1 MPRYAAQVVPPS
13 DVFKGPIRDVLEA
26 DGKWCEGCLLEFAV
40 RFEKSSVLLFSTEFP
55 VMR

>member
-13 DVFKGPIRDVLEA
+13 DVFKGPIRDVLET